1 MLRLIKS
8 WFHRPAIRMGRVD
21 NSRIH
26 TTRLR
31 NAQFVSFFSESG
43 GFSTP
48 GHTDRYEARLRRR
61 KRLKMLMALSFAA
74 GGAWV
79 VIESAKALTLF

>member
-1 MLRLIKS
+1 MLRVIKS

-21 NSRIH
+21 NSRIQ

-31 NAQFVSFFSESG
+31 NAQFVSFFAESG
-43 GFSTP
+43 SLHCFGS
-48 GHTDRYEARLRRR
+48 TDRYESRLRRR
-61 KRLKMLMALSFAA
+61 KRLKMAMLLAFVA

-79 VIESAKALTLF
+79 VIESAHALTMF

>member
-1 MLRLIKS
+1 MLSALKNLL
-8 WFHRPAIRMGRVD
+8 HRPAIRMGRVD

-31 NAQFVSFFSESG
+31 NAQFVSFISESG
-43 GFSTP
+43 SLHP
-48 GHTDRYEARLRRR
+48 CSTDRYDIRLRRQ
-61 KRLKMLMALSFAA
+61 KLVKTMIALTLTA

-79 VIESAKALTLF
+79 VVESARALSRF

>member
-1 MLRLIKS
+1 MLLSFLKHC
-8 WFHRPAIRMGRVD
+8 FHRPAIKMGRVD

-31 NAQFVSFFSESG
+31 NAQFVSFITETRSLNAFSSDRFES
-43 GFSTP
+43 
-48 GHTDRYEARLRRR
+48 RMRWR
-61 KRLKMLMALSFAA
+61 KRMKAMLGLSFAA

-79 VIESAKALTLF
+79 VIESARALTMF